1 MDMQIEM
8 EQEINNISEIKK
20 NQSTA
25 VHTLIP
31 IILCGGAGSRLWPLS
46 REQHPKPFIKLA
58 DGESLLQKTYLR
70 AKKIPQ
76 AHHIL
81 TITNRELFFK
91 VTDEYSHYPLA
102 QLNHSYILEPV
113 GKNTAAAAIMAAL
126 HIQAL
131 YGNEASI
138 LILPADHL
146 IADEPAFLDAVDKAF
161 HLSQKG
167 HLVTFGMTPTYP
179 ETGFGYIEASEQDV
193 LKFIEKPEYAVAEE
207 YVKKG
212 NFYWNSGMFCFPVG
226 AFLKQIQTHA
236 PNIYQA
242 CYQSFH
248 QAKVSKGAQLTQ
260 IELLQDFNAVPDNSI
275 DYALMEPLSRSAE
288 KSLIKVIPCEL
299 GWNDIGSWNAL
310 SGLVTADE
318 NHNRI
323 VGDVYLEDTQNTF
336 VQSQNRVVGL
346 VGIQDLIVVDT
357 PDALLVA
364 HKNHVQSVKSIYA
377 NLKAKAHDTYKT
389 HRTVHRPWGSYTVL
403 EEGEFFKIKRIEVK
417 AGESLSLQM
426 HYHRSEHWIVVQ
438 GMAQVVN
445 GDKEFFIQTNES
457 TYIPAGHKHRLTN
470 PGKLPL
476 IMIEVQSGAYLG
488 EDDIV
493 RFEDIYGRA

>member
-1 MDMQIEM
+1 MDIQIEM
-8 EQEINNISEIKK
+8 EQNTKNISGINK
-20 NQSTA
+20 NQNTQ
-25 VHTLIP
+25 VQKLIP

-58 DGESLLQKTYLR
+58 DGESLLQKTFLR
-70 AKKIPQ
+70 AKKIHDVQ
-76 AHHIL
+76 HIL

-91 VTDEYSHYPLA
+91 VTDEYSHFSHAYLE
-102 QLNHSYILEPV
+102 HSYILEPV

-126 HIQAL
+126 HTQAL
-131 YGNEASI
+131 YGNDASI

-146 IADEPAFLDAVDKAF
+146 IADETAFLEAVDQAF
-161 HLSQKG
+161 HLSQQG

-179 ETGFGYIEASEQDV
+179 ETGFGYIEASHQDV
-193 LKFIEKPEYAVAEE
+193 LNFIEKPEHSVAEE

-226 AFLKQIQTHA
+226 EFLKQIKIHA
-236 PNIYQA
+236 PSIFNS
-242 CYQSFH
+242 CYHSF
-248 QAKVSKGAQLTQ
+248 QEAKVSRGEHLTQ
-260 IELLQDFNAVPDNSI
+260 IELLQDFNDVPDNSI
-275 DYALMEPLSRSAE
+275 DYALMEPLSHSAE

-310 SGLVTADE
+310 SGLIASDE

-323 VGDVYLEDTQNTF
+323 VGDVYLEKTQNTY

-346 VGIQDLIVVDT
+346 VGVQDLIVVDT